1 MIESLFVSRGEAGRT
16 SWPAKCSKQYIARV
30 CLWWIAYA
38 ACSLLLALSARP
50 LCAQVVDSSY
60 WCMEPGARVFAI
72 ARSGNTIYVGGNFA
86 SVGPATGGGVLI
98 DPRNASRAPGF
109 PKVAGKVN
117 AAVPDGRGGW
127 YIAGLFTSV
136 GGQARGNVAHISA
149 IGEVEAWSGD
159 ANDEVHSLALQGQVL
174 YVGGRFTSIGNVER
188 QHIAA
193 LSAESGD
200 PLGWNPAAD
209 DWVTTLLVHGEV
221 VYAGGVFRNIGGQPR
236 NYVAALDTA
245 SGLAAPWDAGIDAYA
260 GVSQR
265 VDALALDDTTLF
277 VGGHFATVRG
287 VLRRQL
293 AAVNARSGALA
304 AWDAGVQRLPD
315 FNFDGGPRVSTL
327 LVRGRVLYVGGSFKV
342 IGGAARQ
349 GLAALDLS
357 SGAATSWD
365 PKATRDFVAGAYF
378 NAIVASG
385 DTLFVAGEADSLAGA
400 PSSYLAALSA
410 QSGERLGWD
419 PHPNWEVSTLAYSSG
434 AIFAGGAFTSM
445 GPWVKRHNLAAFDAV
460 SGAVT
465 SWAPEPDYIV
475 QDILIR
481 SGAVYVA
488 GSFSS
493 VGGQPRAGIAALD
506 PVTGLATT
514 WNPGVNGAV
523 YSMALWRDA
532 VVIGGSFS
540 AVGGASRKNLAAIDA
555 ASGQVTTWDPSANDI
570 VYTVVPGDSVI
581 YVGGWFGSIGSQPRA
596 SLAAIDPVSGVAT
609 TWAPITDG
617 IVNKIALLSGMVFV
631 GGEFNFVN
639 SQQRDGIAA
648 ISPSGELAPW
658 VANASRRILAL
669 AASDSTVYAGGGF
682 SLIGGE
688 PRFCIAALDSRTGS
702 VRQWYPSPDGVV
714 WCLATSESHVYAGGA
729 FAKMGGWPQASF
741 AVISPAGFP
750 GPLPIPAALI
760 VQSSPNPARENAQ
773 IRFALPRQAKVTM
786 TVFDVHGRIV
796 SRVLTGES
804 QSAGLHQLTLS
815 TSGWRPGCYLYRL
828 DADGLVAVH
837 KLVVIR

>member
-1 MIESLFVSRGEAGRT
+1 
-16 SWPAKCSKQYIARV
+16 
-30 CLWWIAYA
+30 
-38 ACSLLLALSARP
+38 
-50 LCAQVVDSSY
+50 
-60 WCMEPGARVFAI
+60 MEPGARVFAI
-72 ARSGNTIYVGGNFA
+72 ARSENTIYVGGNFA

-98 DPRNASRAPGF
+98 DPRTATCAPGF

-136 GGQARGNVAHISA
+136 GGHARGNVARISA
-149 IGEVEAWSGD
+149 TGKVESWRAD
-159 ANDEVHSLALQGQVL
+159 ANDEVHALALQGDLL
-174 YVGGRFTSIGNVER
+174 YVGGKFTSIGNAER
-188 QHIAA
+188 LHIAA
-193 LSAESGD
+193 LSAESGA
-200 PLGWNPAAD
+200 PLEWNPAAD
-209 DWVTTLLVHGEV
+209 DWVMTLLAHGAV

-236 NYVAALDTA
+236 NYIAALDTA
-245 SGLAAPWDAGIDAYA
+245 SGLAATWDAGIDAYT

-265 VDALALDDTTLF
+265 VLALALDDTTLF

-293 AAVNARSGALA
+293 AAVSARSGALA
-304 AWDAGVQRLPD
+304 AWDAGVERRPD

-327 LVRGRVLYVGGSFKV
+327 LVRGRTLYVGGSFKV

-365 PKATRDFVAGAYF
+365 PKAIRDFVAGAYF

-385 DTLFVAGEADSLAGA
+385 DTLFIAGEADSLGGA

-410 QSGERLGWD
+410 QTGERFSWD

-434 AIFAGGAFTSM
+434 AIYAGGAFTSM

-475 QDILIR
+475 QDILTR
-481 SGAVYVA
+481 SGVVYVA

-493 VGGQPRAGIAALD
+493 VGGQPRAGVAALD
-506 PVTGLATT
+506 PVTGLANP
-514 WNPGVNGAV
+514 WNPRVNGAV
-523 YSMALWRDA
+523 YSMAPWRDA
-532 VVIGGSFS
+532 VLIGGSFS
-540 AVGGASRKNLAAIDA
+540 AVGGASRSNLAAIDT

-581 YVGGWFGSIGSQPRA
+581 YVGGWFGSIGNQPRA

-617 IVNKIALLSGMVFV
+617 IVNKIALLSGTVFV

-639 SQQRDGIAA
+639 SEQRDGIAA

-682 SLIGGE
+682 SFIGDE
-688 PRFCIAALDSRTGS
+688 PRFCIAALDSRTGA

-729 FAKMGGWPQASF
+729 FAQMGGWPQASF
-741 AVISPAGFP
+741 AVISPAGFL
-750 GPLPIPAALI
+750 GPPPIPATLI
-760 VQSSPNPARENAQ
+760 VQGAPNPARESAQ

-786 TVFDVHGRIV
+786 TVFDVHGRV
-796 SRVLTGES
+796 VARVLTGES

-828 DADGLVAVH
+828 DADGLVAMR